1 MILIADPQQPMI
13 RTPKGTV
20 QRKATIKVYEAK
32 INSLYVPFVSL
43 RITISK
49 PCPSSRYGDVEAT
62 HRSSSG
68 LIGPT
73 AWTTEGL
80 LAWLAAHGNAISQ
93 GRSLDPSADLF
104 AQGFDRCDVQ
114 TSRNVMISPHL
125 SSLSATYL
133 RNQVVKALR
142 NASDAHVRGSV
153 SLVSPNIV
161 FENPTIQ
168 LLAAR
173 IANLIDEHGVSQ
185 SMDLKQQHI
194 AAMNAMI
201 EKYSVGLSRSAHL
214 PVVNGAASHPNGE
227 VVLLTGS
234 TGGLGSFLLSQL
246 LENPTVERVYA
257 LNRPSSSTLIEER
270 QSSAFVDKGLS
281 VNLLSSGKLVHIEA
295 DASRDNCGFSP
306 ESYEQVWNAH
316 AAVFAML
323 NHKFRSETR

>member
-1 MILIADPQQPMI
+1 MIVDPEQPMI

-20 QRKATIKVYEAK
+20 QKKATIKVYEAK
-32 INSLYVPFVSL
+32 INSLYIPCLLL
-43 RITISK
+43 RIMIFK
-49 PCPSSRYGDVEAT
+49 PCPSRYSDVETT
-62 HRSSSG
+62 HQSSSG
-68 LIGPT
+68 SIRPT
-73 AWTTEGL
+73 AWTTDGVL
-80 LAWLAAHGNAISQ
+80 SWLTAHANAVSL
-93 GRSLDPSADLF
+93 GGSLDPCADLF

-114 TSRNVMISPHL
+114 TSRNSMTSPQFC
-125 SSLSATYL
+125 SLSATYI
-133 RNQVVKALR
+133 RNQIVIALG
-142 NASDAHVRGSV
+142 NASDAHVRDSV

-168 LLAAR
+168 LLAAW
-173 IANLIDEHGVSQ
+173 IASLADKRGVSH
-185 SMDLKQQHI
+185 SMDLKQQHV
-194 AAMNAMI
+194 AAMNTMI
-201 EKYSVGLSRSAHL
+201 ETYSVGLSGSAEL
-214 PVVNGAASHPNGE
+214 PVGVASHPNRE

-281 VNLLSSGKLVHIEA
+281 VDLLTSGKLVHVEA

-306 ESYEQVWNAH
+306 ELYEQVWNAH